1 MVQQFATLLQI
12 IIVVDFFIY
21 ISPFVLLKKFK
32 SIIYFVIFFI
42 TKKNWNMTYNFA
54 IWTNILNKPS
64 DQI

>member
-21 ISPFVLLKKFK
+21 ISPFVLLKKLK

-42 TKKNWNMTYNFA
+42 TKKN
-54 IWTNILNKPS
+54 
-64 DQI
+64 